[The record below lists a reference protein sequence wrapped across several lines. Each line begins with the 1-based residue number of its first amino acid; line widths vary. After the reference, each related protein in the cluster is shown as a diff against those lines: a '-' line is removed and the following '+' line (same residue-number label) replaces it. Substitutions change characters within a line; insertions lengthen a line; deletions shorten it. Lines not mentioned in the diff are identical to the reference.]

1 MGVFGILEH
10 YRVVDEARAT
20 KSEESRLNNKII
32 INDLSLSDLLG
43 RHAGKT
49 Q

>member
-1 MGVFGILEH
+1 MGVCGFLE
-10 YRVVDEARAT
+10 YCRIVDEARAT

-43 RHAGKT
+43 RHEGKT